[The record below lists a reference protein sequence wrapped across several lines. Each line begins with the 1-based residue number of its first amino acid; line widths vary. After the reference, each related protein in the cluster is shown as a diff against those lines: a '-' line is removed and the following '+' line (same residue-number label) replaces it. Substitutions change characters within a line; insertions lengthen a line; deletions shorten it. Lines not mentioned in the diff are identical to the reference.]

1 MNEQTIQPK
10 DDRLLT
16 EKEVAER
23 WGVSRDIMR
32 KIRVAGDGP
41 PFMVVGKG
49 ARYMLSNLVA
59 FEGGGLISKQQ
70 LATRWGVTVRAIELR
85 DKAGDLP
92 AKLMLGRNVRYRLN
106 DIMAI
111 EQAQHRTS
119 GRMEG
124 PRK

>member
-106 DIMAI
+106 DIVAI
-111 EQAQHRTS
+111 EKAQSRTS
-119 GRMEG
+119 GRMAS

>member
-32 KIRVAGDGP
+32 KIRVAGEGP
-41 PFMVVGKG
+41 PFMPVGKG
-49 ARYMLSNLVA
+49 ARYMLSNLLA

-70 LATRWGVTVRAIELR
+70 LAKRWGITVRAIELR

-106 DIMAI
+106 DIVAI
-111 EQAQHRTS
+111 EKAQSRTS
-119 GRMEG
+119 GRMAS